1 LIELLFQRRVMKMR
15 VIKLRQFKA
24 VQPHLADRAARG
36 ARMTSTWGGNS
47 SRPRL
52 FDRREGGLQACA
64 GRHPGKVPGSLR
76 QPSVSGRKPASTA
89 PRAPPT
95 VPR

>member
-1 LIELLFQRRVMKMR
+1 MKLMSIVAGELSTNKDLIELLFQRRVMKMR

-47 SRPRL
+47 SRP
-52 FDRREGGLQACA
+52 
-64 GRHPGKVPGSLR
+64 
-76 QPSVSGRKPASTA
+76 
-89 PRAPPT
+89 
-95 VPR
+95 